1 MEPNTSHRANATI
14 KKIVQYTPPE
24 NIEFPTDLRE
34 AKKPRAHNKRKRD
47 DMEKRTKTGY
57 VEPIQVQE
65 TNNSEQYETPTQVQR
80 TNTIH
85 ETEPEESEPQF
96 EEIQTTTRRSKR
108 IPKLS
113 ARALEALQ
121 YQEWHDKIDN

>member
-1 MEPNTSHRANATI
+1 MGNASHGTDATI
-14 KKIVQYTPPE
+14 RKIVQYTTPE
-24 NIEFPTDLRE
+24 NIEFPADQRE
-34 AKKPRAHNKRKRD
+34 VKKPRAYNKRKRD
-47 DMEKRTKTGY
+47 DMEKRTKTRY

-65 TNNSEQYETPTQVQR
+65 ANNSELYETPTQVQR
-80 TNTIH
+80 TNTIN

>member
-1 MEPNTSHRANATI
+1 M
-14 KKIVQYTPPE
+14 K
-24 NIEFPTDLRE
+24 
-34 AKKPRAHNKRKRD
+34 
-47 DMEKRTKTGY
+47 KRTKTEY

-65 TNNSEQYETPTQVQR
+65 ANNSEQYETPTQVQG
-80 TNTIH
+80 TNTTN
-85 ETEPEESEPQF
+85 ETEPEESGPKF
-96 EEIQTTTRRSKR
+96 EEIQTTTRRSKK

>member
-1 MEPNTSHRANATI
+1 
-14 KKIVQYTPPE
+14 
-24 NIEFPTDLRE
+24 
-34 AKKPRAHNKRKRD
+34 
-47 DMEKRTKTGY
+47 MEKRTKTGY

-65 TNNSEQYETPTQVQR
+65 TNNSELYETPTQVQQ

-85 ETEPEESEPQF
+85 ETEPEKPEPQF

-113 ARALEALQ
+113 AKALEMLQ